1 MQRKLSALA
10 GRCLSASGR
19 SLKRGIAQRK
29 SMEAA
34 LKQSQAHYKTLLDE
48 SLALQH
54 HLRRLTHQLLMV
66 QEAERKKL
74 SRELRDE
81 IAQTL
86 MGINVRLLTL
96 KRAATGNKVTLK
108 KEIAYMQRLVQES
121 VRSVHQFARELDHR

>member
-1 MQRKLSALA
+1 
-10 GRCLSASGR
+10 
-19 SLKRGIAQRK
+19 
-29 SMEAA
+29 MEAA